1 MSGAEERIRKATKE
15 MLSQGPRPLAEILN
29 KIENL
34 GLKRNTASRV
44 LPEMERAKILS
55 KSPVEKGRG
64 VAYSLVESQEET
76 SSPSQGVAR
85 PRPEEDFYDSFA
97 KYLLYGD
104 DNRLRECTKAIKL
117 GGGSSARGKWATPD
131 VIGVLKSSEYDPVKF
146 PTEIVSAEIKND
158 TSLSQLI
165 EGFGQACAYRLFS
178 HKTYLVIPEAGK
190 SERIKTLCHIFGIGL
205 VCFNPAEEP
214 SPSMF
219 AVELLA
225 QRHSP
230 DPFYANEFFDDET
243 LKLKKKLLA

>member
-1 MSGAEERIRKATKE
+1 MAGAEEKIRKAAKE
-15 MLSQGPRPLAEILN
+15 MLSQGPRPLAEILGHI
-29 KIENL
+29 KNL
-34 GLKRNTASRV
+34 GLNQKTASKI
-44 LPEMERAKILS
+44 LPKMERDNILS
-55 KSPVEKGRG
+55 KRPLEKGQG
-64 VAYSLVESQEET
+64 VVYSLAESQEET
-76 SSPSQGVAR
+76 SSPSQSVVR

-104 DNRLRECTKAIKL
+104 DNCLRECTKAIKL

-131 VIGVLKSSEYDPVKF
+131 VVGILKSREDDPVKF

-158 TSLSQLI
+158 TNLSQLL

-205 VCFNPAEEP
+205 VCFNPAEEL

-230 DPFYANEFFDDET
+230 DPFYAKEFFNDET
-243 LKLKKKLLA
+243 LKKNLL

>member
-1 MSGAEERIRKATKE
+1 MMVREFLSSSPLPREVLLNSIEAQGGNRISASHITSRMVKNGEIIRSKE
-15 MLSQGPRPLAEILN
+15 KGQ
-29 KIENL
+29 
-34 GLKRNTASRV
+34 RV
-44 LPEMERAKILS
+44 VFSLPESPRA
-55 KSPVEKGRG
+55 E
-64 VAYSLVESQEET
+64 
-76 SSPSQGVAR
+76 PSGQGAKR
-85 PRPEEDFYDSFA
+85 TPPEADFYESFA
-97 KYLLYGD
+97 KYLLYGQDDGD

-131 VIGVLKSSEYDPVKF
+131 VVGILKSREDDPVKF

-178 HKTYLVIPEAGK
+178 HKTYLVIPVAGK

-230 DPFYANEFFDDET
+230 DPFYAKEFFNDET
-243 LKLKKKLLA
+243 LKKNLL